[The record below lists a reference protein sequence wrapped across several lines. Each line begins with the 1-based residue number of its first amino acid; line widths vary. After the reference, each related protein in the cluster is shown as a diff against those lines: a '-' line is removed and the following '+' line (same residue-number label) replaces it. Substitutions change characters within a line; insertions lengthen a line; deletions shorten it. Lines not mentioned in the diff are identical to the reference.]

1 MSDNDS
7 CPTVLRIAI
16 QVLHMCILKCNIL
29 DRQTS
34 PICDITDKA
43 KKGVLLHL
51 SIFLLHLYIILIFNP
66 HI

>member
-29 DRQTS
+29 DRQMS

-43 KKGVLLHL
+43 KIGVATFSISLLVN
-51 SIFLLHLYIILIFNP
+51 LHI
-66 HI
+66 